1 MPKGVMWHHDQMRKA
16 QLEAQ
21 KLLAPVPQTL
31 EEHVALITSQGPG
44 NRTLPSCPMMHGT
57 GFITAIGTLMSGGA
71 LVTLADPSFD
81 ATELWE
87 TVDKQ
92 KVRTAEH
99 TSELQSLMRSTYA
112 VLVWNKKQDNTMQRE
127 D

>member
-1 MPKGVMWHHDQMRKA
+1 MRISDWSSDVFSSDLLAQEGDGSALGIVRSPEDQLFIYTGGTTGMPKGVMWHHDQMRKA

-57 GFITAIGTLMSGGA
+57 GFITPIRPEERRAGKEG
-71 LVTLADPSFD
+71 
-81 ATELWE
+81 
-87 TVDKQ
+87 
-92 KVRTAEH
+92 VRT
-99 TSELQSLMRSTYA
+99 L
-112 VLVWNKKQDNTMQRE
+112 
-127 D
+127 

>member
-57 GFITAIGTLMSGGA
+57 GSIPAIGPLMSGGA
-71 LVTLADPSFD
+71 LVTLADPPFA

-87 TVDKQ
+87 TVTQ
-92 KVRTAEH
+92 PKVQSTAIVGE
-99 TSELQSLMRSTYA
+99 A
-112 VLVWNKKQDNTMQRE
+112 CAQDRKRVAQGKRMSVRV
-127 D
+127 

>member
-71 LVTLADPSFD
+71 IVTLADPSID
-81 ATELWE
+81 ARALWE
-87 TVDKQ
+87 TVDKIGRAC
-92 KVRTAEH
+92 VGE
-99 TSELQSLMRSTYA
+99 
-112 VLVWNKKQDNTMQRE
+112 RE
-127 D
+127 CQ

>member
-1 MPKGVMWHHDQMRKA
+1 MWHHDQMRKA

-71 LVTLADPSFD
+71 IVTLADPSFD

-87 TVDKQ
+87 TVDKH
-92 KVRTAEH
+92 KV
-99 TSELQSLMRSTYA
+99 QSIAIVGDAFAKPMLDRKSKR
-112 VLVWNKKQDNTMQRE
+112 LNSSH
-127 D
+127 